1 MLKNHKKFD
10 ELRHKKRVYVKILLD
25 LHINILELFFKIEN
39 IENKYQGAIIYL
51 LYHLMGEKAFLL
63 SLNACIS
70 EKKDIN
76 LSDFINLLISCC
88 I

>member
-10 ELRHKKRVYVKILLD
+10 ELRQKKSVYVKNIVGFTY
-25 LHINILELFFKIEN
+25 ILELFCKIDN
-39 IENKYQGAIIYL
+39 IENKYQGAIINL
-51 LYHLMGEKAFLL
+51 LYHLMEEKAFLL